1 MNVVGRNN
9 FIGSGCHIDKLV
21 VRTSLQGGSTTLCHE
36 LGHVV
41 DYAVADDYHLRFSDG
56 SEFDD
61 IYNKYCEKLL
71 YVGNLY
77 NLPNDEIEYLSRR
90 REVFAYVFNR
100 YFYEEIE
107 PLFSSKHYYDPFKN
121 VKMTGDYVANEIY
134 DESVRDVFDVIC
146 RNLKYDN
153 ELNVSVNKSLSDKE
167 LLSKFE
173 SIAVESLDSF
183 NEKDNGLDFDI

>member
-1 MNVVGRNN
+1 
-9 FIGSGCHIDKLV
+9 
-21 VRTSLQGGSTTLCHE
+21 
-36 LGHVV
+36 
-41 DYAVADDYHLRFSDG
+41 
-56 SEFDD
+56 
-61 IYNKYCEKLL
+61 
-71 YVGNLY
+71 
-77 NLPNDEIEYLSRR
+77 
-90 REVFAYVFNR
+90 
-100 YFYEEIE
+100 
-107 PLFSSKHYYDPFKN
+107 
-121 VKMTGDYVANEIY
+121 MTGDYVANEIY

>member
-1 MNVVGRNN
+1 M
-9 FIGSGCHIDKLV
+9 
-21 VRTSLQGGSTTLCHE
+21 
-36 LGHVV
+36 
-41 DYAVADDYHLRFSDG
+41 
-56 SEFDD
+56 
-61 IYNKYCEKLL
+61 
-71 YVGNLY
+71 
-77 NLPNDEIEYLSRR
+77 
-90 REVFAYVFNR
+90 
-100 YFYEEIE
+100 
-107 PLFSSKHYYDPFKN
+107 FSSKHYYDPFKN